1 MSALTLT
8 AGDGAARAGT
18 LRTAHGDVRLPAF
31 MPVGTHAT
39 VKACHPAE
47 VRACGADILLC
58 NAYHLALRPG
68 AELIQRL
75 GGLHGLMRWQ
85 GPILT
90 DSGGYQLVSLDGV
103 ASLDDEGA
111 TFVSPYDGSRLR
123 VTPEDA
129 VGLQGRLGADVVM
142 CLDHP
147 VGYGSSEAGA
157 AEATAR
163 THRWAERCRRA
174 HPGPGRHLLFGIAQ
188 GGFDAAERRRSAEIV
203 AGLDFD
209 GMAIGGLALGEP
221 PPVMEAMAVAAL
233 AAIPEELPRYV
244 MGLGTDAEL
253 LAMVVA
259 GVDMFDCVLPTR
271 LARNG
276 TALTCGG
283 RLPLRRAVRRDDP
296 RPVEEGCPCPAC
308 AGGFSRA
315 YLRHLFAA
323 GEILAHR
330 LLSLHNL
337 THLGGLMAGAR
348 EAILQGR
355 LAAYRREVLAGLA
368 AGPDSAAAGA
378 VAAARSGVAPAAGS

>member
-8 AGDGAARAGT
+8 ARDGAARVGT
-18 LRTAHGDVRLPAF
+18 LRTAHGEVRLPAF
-31 MPVGTHAT
+31 MPVGTHAS
-39 VKACHPAE
+39 VKACHPDE
-47 VRACGADILLC
+47 VRACGADIVLC

-68 AELIQRL
+68 AELIERL
-75 GGLHGLMRWQ
+75 GGLHGLMRWD

-103 ASLDDEGA
+103 ASLDDDGA

-123 VTPEDA
+123 VTPEEA

-147 VGYGSSEAGA
+147 VGYGASETAA
-157 AEATAR
+157 AEATTR

-188 GGFDAAERRRSAEIV
+188 GGFDAAARRRSAEIV
-203 AGLDFD
+203 AGLDVD

-233 AAIPEELPRYV
+233 EAIPDELPRYV

-253 LAMVVA
+253 LAMVGA

-283 RLPLRRAVRRDDP
+283 RIPLRRAVHRDDL
-296 RPVEEGCPCPAC
+296 RPIEEGCPCPAC

-348 EAILQGR
+348 EAI
-355 LAAYRREVLAGLA
+355 AASRFDAHRREVLAGLA
-368 AGPDSAAAGA
+368 AGPDSAAARA
-378 VAAARSGVAPAAGS
+378 VAAARSGVAPALGN

>member
-1 MSALTLT
+1 MSALVLT
-8 AGDGAARAGT
+8 ATDGAARTGT
-18 LRTAHGDVRLPAF
+18 LQTAHGEVRLPAF
-31 MPVGTHAT
+31 MPVGTHAA
-39 VKACHPAE
+39 VKAVHPAE
-47 VRACGADILLC
+47 VRACGADIVLC

-68 AELIQRL
+68 AELIDRL
-75 GGLHGLMRWQ
+75 GGLQELMRWD

-103 ASLDDEGA
+103 AALDDEGA

-123 VTPEDA
+123 VGPEEA
-129 VGLQGRLGADVVM
+129 VALQARLGADVIM

-147 VGYGSSEAGA
+147 VAYGAPAARA

-174 HPGPGRHLLFGIAQ
+174 HPGRDRHLLFGIAQ
-188 GGFDAAERRRSAEIV
+188 GGFDAGERRRSAEVI

-209 GMAIGGLALGEP
+209 GVAIGGLALGEP
-221 PPVMEAMAVAAL
+221 PPVMEAMATAAL
-233 AAIPEELPRYV
+233 ERLPEALPRYV

-253 LAMVVA
+253 LAMVGA

-276 TALTCGG
+276 TALTSGG
-283 RLPLRRAVRRDDP
+283 RLSLRRAAHRDDV
-296 RPVEEGCPCPAC
+296 RLIEEGCPCPAC
-308 AGGFSRA
+308 AGGFTRA
-315 YLRHLFAA
+315 YLRHLFSA

-337 THLGGLMAGAR
+337 THLGVLMNGAR
-348 EAILQGR
+348 AAIAGGR
-355 LAAYRREVLAGLA
+355 FADYRRDVLAGLA
-368 AGPDSAAAGA
+368 GGPDSEP
-378 VAAARSGVAPAAGS
+378 ARCIARARGLRYTPAP

>member
-1 MSALTLT
+1 MSALVLT
-8 AGDGAARAGT
+8 ATDGAARTGT
-18 LRTAHGDVRLPAF
+18 LHTAHGEVRLPAF
-31 MPVGTHAT
+31 MPVGTHAA
-39 VKACHPAE
+39 VKAVDPAE
-47 VRACGADILLC
+47 VRACGADIILC

-68 AELIQRL
+68 AELIDRL
-75 GGLHGLMRWQ
+75 GGLQELMRWD

-123 VTPEDA
+123 VDPEEA
-129 VGLQGRLGADVVM
+129 VALQARLGADVIM
-142 CLDHP
+142 CLAHP
-147 VGYGSSEAGA
+147 VAYGAPAARA

-163 THRWAERCRRA
+163 THLWAERCRRA
-174 HPGPGRHLLFGIAQ
+174 HPGRDRHLLFGIAQ
-188 GGFDAAERRRSAEIV
+188 GGFDAGERRRSAEVI

-209 GMAIGGLALGEP
+209 GVAIGGLALGEP
-221 PPVMEAMAVAAL
+221 PPVMEAMATAAL
-233 AAIPEELPRYV
+233 ERLPEALPRYV

-253 LAMVVA
+253 LAMVGA

-283 RLPLRRAVRRDDP
+283 RLSLRRAAHRDDV
-296 RPVEEGCPCPAC
+296 RPIEEGCPCPAC
-308 AGGFSRA
+308 AGGFTRA
-315 YLRHLFAA
+315 YLRHLFSA

-337 THLGGLMAGAR
+337 THLGGLMNGAR
-348 EAILQGR
+348 AAIAEGR
-355 LAAYRREVLAGLA
+355 FADYRREVLAGLA
-368 AGPDSAAAGA
+368 GGPDSEP
-378 VAAARSGVAPAAGS
+378 ARFIARARGLRYTPAP

>member
-1 MSALTLT
+1 VSALTI
-8 AGDGAARAGT
+8 AARDGAARTGT
-18 LRTAHGDVRLPAF
+18 LRTAHGEVRLPAF
-31 MPVGTHAT
+31 MPVGTHAA
-39 VKACHPAE
+39 VKAVHPAE

-68 AELIQRL
+68 AELIERL
-75 GGLHGLMRWQ
+75 GGLQDLMRWD

-103 ASLDDEGA
+103 ASFDDDGA

-129 VGLQGRLGADVVM
+129 VGLQARLGADLIM

-147 VGYGSSEAGA
+147 VAYGAPEAAA

-174 HPGPGRHLLFGIAQ
+174 HPGRDRHLLFGIAQ
-188 GGFDAAERRRSAEIV
+188 GGFDAAARRRSAELI
-203 AGLDFD
+203 AELDFD
-209 GMAIGGLALGEP
+209 GVAIGGLALGEP
-221 PPVMEAMAVAAL
+221 PPVMEVMAGAAL
-233 AAIPEELPRYV
+233 ERLPEELPRYV

-253 LAMVVA
+253 LAMVAA

-276 TALTCGG
+276 TALTGGG
-283 RLPLRRAVRRDDP
+283 RLPLRRSAYRDDL
-296 RPVEEGCPCPAC
+296 RPLEDGCPCPAC

-337 THLGGLMAGAR
+337 AHLGLLMEGAR
-348 EAILQGR
+348 AAIAAGR
-355 LAAYRREVLAGLA
+355 LAEYRRGVLAGLA
-368 AGPDSAAAGA
+368 AGTDSPAA
-378 VAAARSGVAPAAGS
+378 AAARRSAAVVGRAGPE

>member
-1 MSALTLT
+1 MSALVLT
-8 AGDGAARAGT
+8 ATDGAARTGT
-18 LRTAHGDVRLPAF
+18 LHTAHGEVRLPAF
-31 MPVGTHAT
+31 MPVGTHAA
-39 VKACHPAE
+39 VKAVHPAE

-68 AELIQRL
+68 AELIDRL
-75 GGLHGLMRWQ
+75 GGLQELMRWD

-103 ASLDDEGA
+103 VALDDEGA

-123 VTPEDA
+123 VAPEEA
-129 VGLQGRLGADVVM
+129 VALQARLGADVIM

-147 VGYGSSEAGA
+147 VAYGAPAARA

-163 THRWAERCRRA
+163 THLWAERCRRA
-174 HPGPGRHLLFGIAQ
+174 HPGRDRHLLFGIAQ
-188 GGFDAAERRRSAEIV
+188 GGFDAGERRRSAEVI

-209 GMAIGGLALGEP
+209 GVAIGGLALGEP
-221 PPVMEAMAVAAL
+221 PPVMEAMAAAAL
-233 AAIPEELPRYV
+233 ERLPEALPRYV

-253 LAMVVA
+253 LAMVGA

-283 RLPLRRAVRRDDP
+283 RLSLRRAAHRDDV
-296 RPVEEGCPCPAC
+296 RLIEEGCPCPAC
-308 AGGFSRA
+308 AGGFTRA
-315 YLRHLFAA
+315 YLRHLFSA

-337 THLGGLMAGAR
+337 THLGGLMDGAR
-348 EAILQGR
+348 GAIASGGF
-355 LAAYRREVLAGLA
+355 ADYRREVLAGLA
-368 AGPDSAAAGA
+368 GGPDSEP
-378 VAAARSGVAPAAGS
+378 ARFIARARGLRYTPAP